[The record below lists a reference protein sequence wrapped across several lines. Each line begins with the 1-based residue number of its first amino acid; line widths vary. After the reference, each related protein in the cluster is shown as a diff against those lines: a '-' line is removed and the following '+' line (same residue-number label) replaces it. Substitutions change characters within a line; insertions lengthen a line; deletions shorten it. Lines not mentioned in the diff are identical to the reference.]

1 MYHQK
6 KGKKMKVHEEHKTHA
21 PKYVN
26 IALVIVSTSRYNELQ
41 EKEQSSDK
49 TVNLVM
55 NILESHKNISLISA
69 MFIPDSADL
78 LNTKVYELVDD
89 EDFDAIILSGGTG
102 LSPKDV
108 TYETISPMLE
118 KELPGFGE
126 LFRNL
131 SYEEIG
137 SSAMLSRATAGVI
150 KKKIVFLLPGS
161 PNAVK
166 LALEKLIFPELG
178 HMVYLINKE
187 E

>member
-1 MYHQK
+1 
-6 KGKKMKVHEEHKTHA
+6 MKVHEEHKTHA
-21 PKYVN
+21 PKHLNV
-26 IALVIVSTSRYNELQ
+26 ALVIVSTSRYNELQ
-41 EKEQSSDK
+41 EKSQSSDK
-49 TVNLVM
+49 TVDVVKSNLEL
-55 NILESHKNISLISA
+55 NKNIYLVSTE
-69 MFIPDSADL
+69 FIPDSAEL
-78 LNTKVYELVDD
+78 LNTKVYELVE
-89 EDFDAIILSGGTG
+89 EDNIDAIILSGGTG

-108 TYETISPMLE
+108 TFETISPMLE

-166 LALEKLIFPELG
+166 LALNKLIFPELG